1 MTRSHTS
8 APANASARPAGRG
21 RSPLVAAQVHPGLMH
36 ARTRQAVLVGMAVA
50 ALAAAGGVHAAESEA
65 VPVSIEGKT
74 FKVEAPVQTQVV
86 TDSVARR
93 VEAGTTANG
102 APVIVTRLSSRKK
115 DPSADKAE
123 ENGQAQANKTVA
135 GQVAQ
140 GAGQE
145 AVTSGQ
151 DAGGAADTG
160 NTGSTEASTAGADAT
175 SAGAENPEAGADG
188 ANGTGNAADAGIT
201 YKAKVEPKVVH
212 TKAEDMEPFVIHA
225 VTPHSVSMAWESDP
239 SVVYNIARNGQPIA
253 QVSGGKYVDET
264 ASPGTEYQYSI
275 EPATEP
281 ADASGK
287 PGMSGVIQVRTP
299 DASGSG
305 GVATK
310 APGLATK
317 NMRAGGPTVTMYKRR
332 TFIPDLQVIPDK
344 MMALMTAAACPPHIG
359 IFWGDGRDWSN
370 DFFLSPDKSRT
381 EITLMADW
389 RRNPT
394 VLESTIHVSATHV
407 SAFYGPNEKRAKPNS
422 GWLEDS
428 YVDDD
433 GSHATFKI
441 HHDIGNPFC
450 NLNSIYYKETVEMWN
465 DGSVRISYGVRRK
478 APRHEALVMLRFPGE
493 NGDVY
498 RGPWR
503 LLQMENYGF
512 GCLGWVN
519 RCGEDE
525 YEASH
530 SL

>member
-8 APANASARPAGRG
+8 APASASARPAGRG
-21 RSPLVAAQVHPGLMH
+21 RSPFVAAQVHPGLMH

-86 TDSVARR
+86 TDGVARR

-123 ENGQAQANKTVA
+123 ENGQAQA
-135 GQVAQ
+135 
-140 GAGQE
+140 
-145 AVTSGQ
+145 S
-151 DAGGAADTG
+151 
-160 NTGSTEASTAGADAT
+160 
-175 SAGAENPEAGADG
+175 NPAAGADG

-201 YKAKVEPKVVH
+201 YKAKIKPKVVH
-212 TKAEDMEPFVIHA
+212 TRAEDMEPFVIHA

-239 SVVYNIARNGQPIA
+239 SVVYNISRNGQPIA

-264 ASPGTEYQYSI
+264 VSPGTEYQYSI
-275 EPATEP
+275 EPAT
-281 ADASGK
+281 AAAGASGK

-299 DASGSG
+299 DASGAG

-310 APGLATK
+310 AAGLATK
-317 NMRAGGPTVTMYKRR
+317 KMQTGGPTVTIYKRR
-332 TFIPDLQVIPDK
+332 TFIPNEWVEVDGLANV
-344 MMALMTAAACPPHIG
+344 ACE
-359 IFWGDGRDWSN
+359 GDADVQRFKGDDRGWSN
-370 DFFLSPDKSRT
+370 DFFLDPNKSRT
-381 EITLMADW
+381 EVTVTADW
-389 RRNPT
+389 RQTPAA
-394 VLESTIHVSATHV
+394 LESSIHVSSTTWYHDGERDV
-407 SAFYGPNEKRAKPNS
+407 RTAKPDNS
-422 GWLEDS
+422 WVT
-428 YVDDD
+428 VDDD
-433 GSHATFKI
+433 DDGYVNFFIS
-441 HHDIGNPFC
+441 HDIGNPFC
-450 NLNSIYYKETVEMWN
+450 TGNSIFYKETVEMWN

-525 YEASH
+525 
-530 SL
+530 

>member
-21 RSPLVAAQVHPGLMH
+21 RSPFVAAQALAGPRH
-36 ARTRQAVLVGMAVA
+36 ARTRQAMLVGMAVA
-50 ALAAAGGVHAAESEA
+50 MLAAAGGVHAAESEA

-86 TDSVARR
+86 TDGVARR

-123 ENGQAQANKTVA
+123 ENGQAQA
-135 GQVAQ
+135 
-140 GAGQE
+140 
-145 AVTSGQ
+145 S
-151 DAGGAADTG
+151 
-160 NTGSTEASTAGADAT
+160 
-175 SAGAENPEAGADG
+175 NPAAGADG

-201 YKAKVEPKVVH
+201 YKAKIKPKVVH
-212 TKAEDMEPFVIHA
+212 TRAEDMEPFVIHA

-264 ASPGTEYQYSI
+264 VSPGTEYQYSI

-465 DGSVRISYGVRRK
+465 DGSVRISDGVRRK

-503 LLQMENYGF
+503 LLQMDNYGF
-512 GCLGWVN
+512 ECLGWVN
-519 RCGEDE
+519 RCGEDK

>member
-21 RSPLVAAQVHPGLMH
+21 RSPFVAAQVLAGPRH

-86 TDSVARR
+86 TDGVARR

-123 ENGQAQANKTVA
+123 ENGQAQA
-135 GQVAQ
+135 
-140 GAGQE
+140 
-145 AVTSGQ
+145 S
-151 DAGGAADTG
+151 
-160 NTGSTEASTAGADAT
+160 
-175 SAGAENPEAGADG
+175 NPAAGADG

-201 YKAKVEPKVVH
+201 YKAKIKPKVVH
-212 TKAEDMEPFVIHA
+212 TRAEDMEPFVIHA
-225 VTPHSVSMAWESDP
+225 VTPHSVSMAWDSDP
-239 SVVYNIARNGQPIA
+239 SVVYNISRNGQPIA

-264 ASPGTEYQYSI
+264 VSPGTEYQYSI
-275 EPATEP
+275 EPAT
-281 ADASGK
+281 AAAGASGK

-299 DASGSG
+299 DASGAG

-310 APGLATK
+310 AAGLATQK
-317 NMRAGGPTVTMYKRR
+317 MQTGGPTVTIYKRR
-332 TFIPDLQVIPDK
+332 TFIPNEWVEVDGLANV
-344 MMALMTAAACPPHIG
+344 ACE
-359 IFWGDGRDWSN
+359 GDADVQRFKGDDRGWSN
-370 DFFLSPDKSRT
+370 DFFLDPNKSRT
-381 EITLMADW
+381 EVTVTADW
-389 RRNPT
+389 RQTPAA
-394 VLESTIHVSATHV
+394 LESSIHVSSTTWYHDGERDV
-407 SAFYGPNEKRAKPNS
+407 RTAKPDNS
-422 GWLEDS
+422 WVT
-428 YVDDD
+428 VDDD
-433 GSHATFKI
+433 DGYVNFFIS
-441 HHDIGNPFC
+441 HDIGNPFC
-450 NLNSIYYKETVEMWN
+450 TGNSIFYKETVEMWN

>member
-21 RSPLVAAQVHPGLMH
+21 RSLFVAAQVLAGPRH
-36 ARTRQAVLVGMAVA
+36 ARTRQAMLVGMAVA
-50 ALAAAGGVHAAESEA
+50 MLAAAGGVHAAESEA

-86 TDSVARR
+86 TDGVARR

-123 ENGQAQANKTVA
+123 DNAQGQAGKAVA
-135 GQVAQ
+135 GQAAQ
-140 GAGQE
+140 GTGQE
-145 AVTSGQ
+145 AAASSQ
-151 DAGGAADTG
+151 DAGGAADTA
-160 NTGSTEASTAGADAT
+160 NTGGTEASTADADAV

-188 ANGTGNAADAGIT
+188 ANGTGDAEDVGIT
-201 YKAKVEPKVVH
+201 HKAKVEPKVVH
-212 TKAEDMEPFVIHA
+212 SKAEDMEPFVIHA

-264 ASPGTEYQYSI
+264 VSPGTEYQYSI
-275 EPATEP
+275 EPATAA
-281 ADASGK
+281 ADGSGK

-299 DASGSG
+299 DASGAG

-310 APGLATK
+310 AAGLATK
-317 NMRAGGPTVTMYKRR
+317 KMQTGGPTVTIYKRR
-332 TFIPDLQVIPDK
+332 TFIPNEWVEVDGLANV
-344 MMALMTAAACPPHIG
+344 ACE
-359 IFWGDGRDWSN
+359 GDADVQRFKGDDRGWSN
-370 DFFLSPDKSRT
+370 DFFLDPNKSRT
-381 EITLMADW
+381 EVTVTADW
-389 RRNPT
+389 RQTPAA
-394 VLESTIHVSATHV
+394 LESSIHVSSTTWYHDGERDV
-407 SAFYGPNEKRAKPNS
+407 RTAKPDNS
-422 GWLEDS
+422 WVT
-428 YVDDD
+428 VDDD
-433 GSHATFKI
+433 DDGYVNFFIS
-441 HHDIGNPFC
+441 HDIGNPFC
-450 NLNSIYYKETVEMWN
+450 TGNSIFYKETVEMWN

>member
-21 RSPLVAAQVHPGLMH
+21 RSPFVAAQVLAGPRH
-36 ARTRQAVLVGMAVA
+36 ARTRQAMLVGMAVA
-50 ALAAAGGVHAAESEA
+50 MLAAAGGVHAAESEA

-86 TDSVARR
+86 TDGVARR

-123 ENGQAQANKTVA
+123 ENGQAQA
-135 GQVAQ
+135 
-140 GAGQE
+140 
-145 AVTSGQ
+145 S
-151 DAGGAADTG
+151 
-160 NTGSTEASTAGADAT
+160 
-175 SAGAENPEAGADG
+175 NPAAGADG

-201 YKAKVEPKVVH
+201 YKAKIKPKVVH
-212 TKAEDMEPFVIHA
+212 TRAEDMEPFVIHA

-239 SVVYNIARNGQPIA
+239 SVVYNISRNGQPIA

-264 ASPGTEYQYSI
+264 VSPGTEYQYSI
-275 EPATEP
+275 EPAT
-281 ADASGK
+281 AAAGASGK

-299 DASGSG
+299 DASGAG

-310 APGLATK
+310 AAGLATK
-317 NMRAGGPTVTMYKRR
+317 KMQTGGPTVTIYKRR
-332 TFIPDLQVIPDK
+332 TFIPNEWVEVDGLANV
-344 MMALMTAAACPPHIG
+344 ACE
-359 IFWGDGRDWSN
+359 GDADVQRFKGDDRGWSN
-370 DFFLSPDKSRT
+370 DFFLDPNKSRT
-381 EITLMADW
+381 EVTVTADW
-389 RRNPT
+389 RQTPAA
-394 VLESTIHVSATHV
+394 LESSIHMSSTTWYHDGERDVRT
-407 SAFYGPNEKRAKPNS
+407 AKPDNS
-422 GWLEDS
+422 WVT
-428 YVDDD
+428 VDDD
-433 GSHATFKI
+433 DDGYVNFFIS
-441 HHDIGNPFC
+441 HDIGNPFC
-450 NLNSIYYKETVEMWN
+450 TGNSIFYKETVEMWN

>member
-8 APANASARPAGRG
+8 APASASARPAGRG
-21 RSPLVAAQVHPGLMH
+21 RSPFVAAQVHPGLMH

-86 TDSVARR
+86 TDGVARR

-123 ENGQAQANKTVA
+123 ENGQAQA
-135 GQVAQ
+135 
-140 GAGQE
+140 
-145 AVTSGQ
+145 S
-151 DAGGAADTG
+151 
-160 NTGSTEASTAGADAT
+160 
-175 SAGAENPEAGADG
+175 NPAAGADG

-201 YKAKVEPKVVH
+201 YKAKIKPKVVH
-212 TKAEDMEPFVIHA
+212 SRAEDMEPFVIHA

-239 SVVYNIARNGQPIA
+239 SVVYNISRNGQPIA

-264 ASPGTEYQYSI
+264 VSPGTEYQYSI
-275 EPATEP
+275 EPAT
-281 ADASGK
+281 AAAGASGK

-299 DASGSG
+299 DASGAG

-310 APGLATK
+310 AAGLATK
-317 NMRAGGPTVTMYKRR
+317 KMQTGGPTVTIYKRR
-332 TFIPDLQVIPDK
+332 TFIPNEWVEVDGLANV
-344 MMALMTAAACPPHIG
+344 ACE
-359 IFWGDGRDWSN
+359 GDADVQRFKGDDRGWSN
-370 DFFLSPDKSRT
+370 DFFLDPNKSRT
-381 EITLMADW
+381 EVTVTADW
-389 RRNPT
+389 RQTPAA
-394 VLESTIHVSATHV
+394 LESSIHVSSTTWYHDGERDV
-407 SAFYGPNEKRAKPNS
+407 RTAKPDNS
-422 GWLEDS
+422 WVT
-428 YVDDD
+428 VDDD
-433 GSHATFKI
+433 DDGYVNFFIS
-441 HHDIGNPFC
+441 HDIGNPFC
-450 NLNSIYYKETVEMWN
+450 TGNSIFYKETVEMWN

>member
-1 MTRSHTS
+1 M
-8 APANASARPAGRG
+8 
-21 RSPLVAAQVHPGLMH
+21 
-36 ARTRQAVLVGMAVA
+36 LVGMAVA
-50 ALAAAGGVHAAESEA
+50 MLAAAGGVHAAESEA

-86 TDSVARR
+86 TDGVARR

-123 ENGQAQANKTVA
+123 ENGQAQA
-135 GQVAQ
+135 
-140 GAGQE
+140 
-145 AVTSGQ
+145 S
-151 DAGGAADTG
+151 
-160 NTGSTEASTAGADAT
+160 
-175 SAGAENPEAGADG
+175 NPAAGADG

-201 YKAKVEPKVVH
+201 YKAKIKPKVVH
-212 TKAEDMEPFVIHA
+212 TRAEDMEPFVIHA

-239 SVVYNIARNGQPIA
+239 SVVYNISRNGQPIA

-264 ASPGTEYQYSI
+264 VSPGTEYQYSI
-275 EPATEP
+275 EPAT
-281 ADASGK
+281 AAAGASGK

-299 DASGSG
+299 DASGAG

-310 APGLATK
+310 AAGLATK
-317 NMRAGGPTVTMYKRR
+317 KMQTGGPTVTIYKRR
-332 TFIPDLQVIPDK
+332 TFIPNEWVEVDGLANV
-344 MMALMTAAACPPHIG
+344 ACE
-359 IFWGDGRDWSN
+359 GDADVQRFKGDDRGWSN
-370 DFFLSPDKSRT
+370 DFFLDPNKSRT
-381 EITLMADW
+381 EVTVTADW
-389 RRNPT
+389 RQTPAA
-394 VLESTIHVSATHV
+394 LESSIHVSSTTWYHDGGRDV
-407 SAFYGPNEKRAKPNS
+407 RTAKPDNS
-422 GWLEDS
+422 WVT
-428 YVDDD
+428 VDDD
-433 GSHATFKI
+433 DDGYVNFFIS
-441 HHDIGNPFC
+441 HDIGNPFC
-450 NLNSIYYKETVEMWN
+450 TGNSIFYKETVEMWN

>member
-1 MTRSHTS
+1 
-8 APANASARPAGRG
+8 
-21 RSPLVAAQVHPGLMH
+21 MH

-86 TDSVARR
+86 TDGVARR

-123 ENGQAQANKTVA
+123 ENGQAQA
-135 GQVAQ
+135 
-140 GAGQE
+140 
-145 AVTSGQ
+145 S
-151 DAGGAADTG
+151 
-160 NTGSTEASTAGADAT
+160 
-175 SAGAENPEAGADG
+175 NPAAGADG

-201 YKAKVEPKVVH
+201 YKAKIKPKVVH
-212 TKAEDMEPFVIHA
+212 TRAEDMEPFVIHA

-239 SVVYNIARNGQPIA
+239 SVVYNISRNGQPIA

-264 ASPGTEYQYSI
+264 VSPGTEYQYSI
-275 EPATEP
+275 EPAT
-281 ADASGK
+281 AAAGASGK

-299 DASGSG
+299 DASGAG

-310 APGLATK
+310 AAGLATK
-317 NMRAGGPTVTMYKRR
+317 KMQTGGPTVTIYKRR
-332 TFIPDLQVIPDK
+332 TFIPNEWVEVDGLANV
-344 MMALMTAAACPPHIG
+344 ACE
-359 IFWGDGRDWSN
+359 GDADVQRFKGDDRGWSN
-370 DFFLSPDKSRT
+370 DFFLDPNKSRT
-381 EITLMADW
+381 EVTVTADW
-389 RRNPT
+389 RQTPAA
-394 VLESTIHVSATHV
+394 LESSIHVSSTTWYHDGERDV
-407 SAFYGPNEKRAKPNS
+407 RTAKPDNS
-422 GWLEDS
+422 WVT
-428 YVDDD
+428 VDDD
-433 GSHATFKI
+433 DDGYVNFFIS
-441 HHDIGNPFC
+441 HDIGNPFC
-450 NLNSIYYKETVEMWN
+450 TGNSIFYKETVEMWN

>member
-1 MTRSHTS
+1 M
-8 APANASARPAGRG
+8 
-21 RSPLVAAQVHPGLMH
+21 
-36 ARTRQAVLVGMAVA
+36 LVGMAVA
-50 ALAAAGGVHAAESEA
+50 MLAAAGGVHAAESEA

-86 TDSVARR
+86 TDGVARR

-123 ENGQAQANKTVA
+123 ENGQAQA
-135 GQVAQ
+135 
-140 GAGQE
+140 
-145 AVTSGQ
+145 S
-151 DAGGAADTG
+151 
-160 NTGSTEASTAGADAT
+160 
-175 SAGAENPEAGADG
+175 NPAAGADG

-201 YKAKVEPKVVH
+201 YKAKIKPKVVH
-212 TKAEDMEPFVIHA
+212 TRAEDMEPFVIHA

-239 SVVYNIARNGQPIA
+239 SVVYNISRNGQPIA

-264 ASPGTEYQYSI
+264 VSPGTEYQYSI
-275 EPATEP
+275 EPAT
-281 ADASGK
+281 AAAGASGK

-299 DASGSG
+299 DASGAG

-310 APGLATK
+310 AAGLATK
-317 NMRAGGPTVTMYKRR
+317 KMQTGGPTVTIYKRR
-332 TFIPDLQVIPDK
+332 TFIPNEWVEVDGLANV
-344 MMALMTAAACPPHIG
+344 ACE
-359 IFWGDGRDWSN
+359 GDADVQRFKGDDRGWSN
-370 DFFLSPDKSRT
+370 DFFLDPNKSRT
-381 EITLMADW
+381 EVTVTADW
-389 RRNPT
+389 RQTPAA
-394 VLESTIHVSATHV
+394 LESSIHVSSTTWYHDGERDV
-407 SAFYGPNEKRAKPNS
+407 RTAKPDNS
-422 GWLEDS
+422 WVT
-428 YVDDD
+428 VDDD
-433 GSHATFKI
+433 DDGYVNFFIS
-441 HHDIGNPFC
+441 HDIGNPFC
-450 NLNSIYYKETVEMWN
+450 TGNSIFYKETVEMWN

>member
-21 RSPLVAAQVHPGLMH
+21 RSPFVAAQVLAGPRH
-36 ARTRQAVLVGMAVA
+36 ARTRQAMLVGMAVA
-50 ALAAAGGVHAAESEA
+50 MLAAAGGVHAAESEA

-86 TDSVARR
+86 TDGVARR

-123 ENGQAQANKTVA
+123 ENGQAQA
-135 GQVAQ
+135 
-140 GAGQE
+140 
-145 AVTSGQ
+145 S
-151 DAGGAADTG
+151 
-160 NTGSTEASTAGADAT
+160 
-175 SAGAENPEAGADG
+175 NPAAGADG

-201 YKAKVEPKVVH
+201 YKAKIKPKVVH
-212 TKAEDMEPFVIHA
+212 TRAEDMEPFVIHA

-239 SVVYNIARNGQPIA
+239 SVVYNISRNGQPIA

-264 ASPGTEYQYSI
+264 VSPGTEYQYSI
-275 EPATEP
+275 EPAT
-281 ADASGK
+281 AAAGASGK

-299 DASGSG
+299 DASGAG

-310 APGLATK
+310 AAGLATK
-317 NMRAGGPTVTMYKRR
+317 KMQTGGPTVTIYKRR
-332 TFIPDLQVIPDK
+332 TFIPNEWVEVDGLANV
-344 MMALMTAAACPPHIG
+344 ACE
-359 IFWGDGRDWSN
+359 GDADVQRFKGDDRGWSN
-370 DFFLSPDKSRT
+370 DFFLDPNKSRT
-381 EITLMADW
+381 EVTVTADW
-389 RRNPT
+389 RQTPAA
-394 VLESTIHVSATHV
+394 LESSIHVSSTTWYHDGERDV
-407 SAFYGPNEKRAKPNS
+407 RTAKPDNS
-422 GWLEDS
+422 WVT
-428 YVDDD
+428 VDDD
-433 GSHATFKI
+433 DDGYVNFFIS
-441 HHDIGNPFC
+441 HDIGNPFC
-450 NLNSIYYKETVEMWN
+450 TGNSIFYKETVEMWN

>member
-21 RSPLVAAQVHPGLMH
+21 RSPFVAAQVLAGPRH
-36 ARTRQAVLVGMAVA
+36 ARTRQAMLVGMAVA
-50 ALAAAGGVHAAESEA
+50 MLAAAGGVHAAESEA

-86 TDSVARR
+86 TDGVARR

-123 ENGQAQANKTVA
+123 ENGQAQA
-135 GQVAQ
+135 
-140 GAGQE
+140 
-145 AVTSGQ
+145 S
-151 DAGGAADTG
+151 
-160 NTGSTEASTAGADAT
+160 
-175 SAGAENPEAGADG
+175 NPAAGADG

-201 YKAKVEPKVVH
+201 YKAKIKPKVVH
-212 TKAEDMEPFVIHA
+212 TRAEDMEPFVIHA

-239 SVVYNIARNGQPIA
+239 SVVYNISRNGQPIA

-264 ASPGTEYQYSI
+264 VSPGTEYQYSI
-275 EPATEP
+275 EPAT
-281 ADASGK
+281 AAAGASGK

-299 DASGSG
+299 DASGAG

-310 APGLATK
+310 AAGLATK
-317 NMRAGGPTVTMYKRR
+317 KMQTGGPTVTIYKRR
-332 TFIPDLQVIPDK
+332 TFIPNEWVEVDGLANV
-344 MMALMTAAACPPHIG
+344 ACE
-359 IFWGDGRDWSN
+359 GDADVQRFKGDDRGWSN
-370 DFFLSPDKSRT
+370 DFFLDPNKNRT
-381 EITLMADW
+381 EVTVTADW
-389 RRNPT
+389 RQTPAA
-394 VLESTIHVSATHV
+394 LEPSIHVSSTTWYHDGERDV
-407 SAFYGPNEKRAKPNS
+407 RTAKPNID
-422 GWLEDS
+422 WF
-428 YVDDD
+428 YAVDDD
-433 GSHATFKI
+433 EGYVRFFI
-441 HHDIGNPFC
+441 FHDIGNPFC
-450 NLNSIYYKETVEMWN
+450 KGNSIFYKEAVEMWN
-465 DGSVRISYGVRRK
+465 DGSVRISDGVRRK

-503 LLQMENYGF
+503 LLQMDNYGF
-512 GCLGWVN
+512 ECLGWLN
-519 RCGEDE
+519 RCGDED

>member
-8 APANASARPAGRG
+8 APASASARPAGRG
-21 RSPLVAAQVHPGLMH
+21 RSPFVAAQVLAGPRH
-36 ARTRQAVLVGMAVA
+36 ARTRQAMLVGMAVA
-50 ALAAAGGVHAAESEA
+50 MLAAAGGVHAAESEA

-86 TDSVARR
+86 TDGVARR

-123 ENGQAQANKTVA
+123 ENGQAQA
-135 GQVAQ
+135 
-140 GAGQE
+140 
-145 AVTSGQ
+145 S
-151 DAGGAADTG
+151 
-160 NTGSTEASTAGADAT
+160 
-175 SAGAENPEAGADG
+175 NPAAGADG

-201 YKAKVEPKVVH
+201 YKAKIKPKVVH
-212 TKAEDMEPFVIHA
+212 TRAEDMEPFVIHA

-264 ASPGTEYQYSI
+264 VSPGTEYQYSI

-465 DGSVRISYGVRRK
+465 DGSVRISDGVRRK

-503 LLQMENYGF
+503 LLQMDNYGF
-512 GCLGWVN
+512 ECLGWVN
-519 RCGEDE
+519 RCGEDK

>member
-8 APANASARPAGRG
+8 APASASARPAGRG
-21 RSPLVAAQVHPGLMH
+21 RSPFVAAQVHPGLMH

-86 TDSVARR
+86 TDGVARR

-123 ENGQAQANKTVA
+123 ENGQAQA
-135 GQVAQ
+135 
-140 GAGQE
+140 
-145 AVTSGQ
+145 S
-151 DAGGAADTG
+151 
-160 NTGSTEASTAGADAT
+160 
-175 SAGAENPEAGADG
+175 NPAAGADG

-201 YKAKVEPKVVH
+201 YKAKIKPKVVH
-212 TKAEDMEPFVIHA
+212 TRAEDMEPFVIHA

-239 SVVYNIARNGQPIA
+239 SVVYNISRNGQPIA

-264 ASPGTEYQYSI
+264 VSPGTEYQYSI
-275 EPATEP
+275 EPAT
-281 ADASGK
+281 AAAGASGK

-299 DASGSG
+299 DASGAG

-310 APGLATK
+310 AAGLATK
-317 NMRAGGPTVTMYKRR
+317 KMQTGGPTVTIYKRR
-332 TFIPDLQVIPDK
+332 TFIPNEWVEVDGLANV
-344 MMALMTAAACPPHIG
+344 ACE
-359 IFWGDGRDWSN
+359 GDADVQRFKGDDRGWSN
-370 DFFLSPDKSRT
+370 DFFLDPNKSRT
-381 EITLMADW
+381 EVTVTADW
-389 RRNPT
+389 RQTPAA
-394 VLESTIHVSATHV
+394 LESSIHVSSTTWYHDGERDV
-407 SAFYGPNEKRAKPNS
+407 RTAKPDNS
-422 GWLEDS
+422 WVT
-428 YVDDD
+428 VDDD
-433 GSHATFKI
+433 DDGYVNFFIS
-441 HHDIGNPFC
+441 HDIGNPFC
-450 NLNSIYYKETVEMWN
+450 TGNSIFYKETVEMWN

>member
-21 RSPLVAAQVHPGLMH
+21 RSLFVAAQVLAGPRH
-36 ARTRQAVLVGMAVA
+36 ARTRQAMLVGMAVA
-50 ALAAAGGVHAAESEA
+50 MLAAAGGVHAAESEA

-86 TDSVARR
+86 TDGVARR

-123 ENGQAQANKTVA
+123 ENGQAQA
-135 GQVAQ
+135 
-140 GAGQE
+140 
-145 AVTSGQ
+145 S
-151 DAGGAADTG
+151 
-160 NTGSTEASTAGADAT
+160 
-175 SAGAENPEAGADG
+175 NPAAGADG

-201 YKAKVEPKVVH
+201 YKAKIKPKVVH
-212 TKAEDMEPFVIHA
+212 TRAEDMEPFVIHA

-239 SVVYNIARNGQPIA
+239 SVVYNISRNGQPIA

-264 ASPGTEYQYSI
+264 VSPGTEYQYSI
-275 EPATEP
+275 EPAT
-281 ADASGK
+281 AAAGASGK

-299 DASGSG
+299 DASGAG

-310 APGLATK
+310 AAGLATK
-317 NMRAGGPTVTMYKRR
+317 KMQTGGPTVTIYKRR
-332 TFIPDLQVIPDK
+332 TFIPNEWVEVDGLANV
-344 MMALMTAAACPPHIG
+344 ACE
-359 IFWGDGRDWSN
+359 GDADVQRFKGDDRGWSN
-370 DFFLSPDKSRT
+370 DFFLDPNKSRT
-381 EITLMADW
+381 EVTVTADW
-389 RRNPT
+389 RQTPAA
-394 VLESTIHVSATHV
+394 LESSIHVSSTTWYHDGERDV
-407 SAFYGPNEKRAKPNS
+407 RTAKPDNS
-422 GWLEDS
+422 WVT
-428 YVDDD
+428 VDDD
-433 GSHATFKI
+433 DDGYVNFFIS
-441 HHDIGNPFC
+441 HDIGNPFC
-450 NLNSIYYKETVEMWN
+450 TGNSIFYKETVEMWN

>member
-21 RSPLVAAQVHPGLMH
+21 RSPFVAAQVLAGPRH
-36 ARTRQAVLVGMAVA
+36 ARTRQAMLVGMAVA
-50 ALAAAGGVHAAESEA
+50 MLAAAGGVHAAESEA

-86 TDSVARR
+86 TDGVARR

-123 ENGQAQANKTVA
+123 ENGQAQA
-135 GQVAQ
+135 
-140 GAGQE
+140 
-145 AVTSGQ
+145 S
-151 DAGGAADTG
+151 
-160 NTGSTEASTAGADAT
+160 
-175 SAGAENPEAGADG
+175 NPAAGADG

-201 YKAKVEPKVVH
+201 YKAKIKPKVVH
-212 TKAEDMEPFVIHA
+212 TRAEDMEPFVIHA
-225 VTPHSVSMAWESDP
+225 VTPNSVSMAWESDP
-239 SVVYNIARNGQPIA
+239 SVVYNISRNGQPIA

-264 ASPGTEYQYSI
+264 VSPGTEYQYSI
-275 EPATEP
+275 EPAT
-281 ADASGK
+281 AAAGASGK

-299 DASGSG
+299 DASGAG

-310 APGLATK
+310 AAGLATK
-317 NMRAGGPTVTMYKRR
+317 KMQTGGPTVTIYKRR
-332 TFIPDLQVIPDK
+332 TFIPNEWVEVDGLANV
-344 MMALMTAAACPPHIG
+344 ACE
-359 IFWGDGRDWSN
+359 GDADVQRFKGDDRGWSN
-370 DFFLSPDKSRT
+370 DFFLDPNKSRT
-381 EITLMADW
+381 EVTVTADW
-389 RRNPT
+389 RQTPT
-394 VLESTIHVSATHV
+394 ALESSIHVSSTTWYHDGERDV
-407 SAFYGPNEKRAKPNS
+407 RTAKPDNS
-422 GWLEDS
+422 WVT
-428 YVDDD
+428 VDDD
-433 GSHATFKI
+433 DDGYVNFFIS
-441 HHDIGNPFC
+441 HDIGNPFC
-450 NLNSIYYKETVEMWN
+450 TGNSIFYKETVEMWN

>member
-36 ARTRQAVLVGMAVA
+36 ARTRQAMLVGMAVA
-50 ALAAAGGVHAAESEA
+50 MLAAAGGVHAAESEA

-86 TDSVARR
+86 TDGVARR

-123 ENGQAQANKTVA
+123 ENGQAQA
-135 GQVAQ
+135 
-140 GAGQE
+140 
-145 AVTSGQ
+145 S
-151 DAGGAADTG
+151 
-160 NTGSTEASTAGADAT
+160 
-175 SAGAENPEAGADG
+175 NPAAGADG

-201 YKAKVEPKVVH
+201 YKAKIKPKVVH
-212 TKAEDMEPFVIHA
+212 TRAEDMEPFVIHA

-239 SVVYNIARNGQPIA
+239 SVVYNISRNGQPIA

-264 ASPGTEYQYSI
+264 VSPGTEYQYSI
-275 EPATEP
+275 EPAT
-281 ADASGK
+281 AAAGASGK

-299 DASGSG
+299 DASGAG

-310 APGLATK
+310 AAGLATK
-317 NMRAGGPTVTMYKRR
+317 KMQTGGPTVTIYKRR
-332 TFIPDLQVIPDK
+332 TFIPNEWVEVDGLANV
-344 MMALMTAAACPPHIG
+344 ACE
-359 IFWGDGRDWSN
+359 GDADVQRFKGDDRGWSN
-370 DFFLSPDKSRT
+370 DFFLDPNKSRT
-381 EITLMADW
+381 EVTVTADW
-389 RRNPT
+389 RQTPAA
-394 VLESTIHVSATHV
+394 LESSIHVSSTTWYHDGERDV
-407 SAFYGPNEKRAKPNS
+407 RTAKPDNS
-422 GWLEDS
+422 WVT
-428 YVDDD
+428 VDDD
-433 GSHATFKI
+433 DDGYVNFFIS
-441 HHDIGNPFC
+441 HDIGNPFC
-450 NLNSIYYKETVEMWN
+450 TGNSIFYKETVEMWN